1 MYNNTTKQGEMKVYL
16 CSHTQ
21 ILLCGKLKIHSIK
34 CETANKHNK
43 VLSTK
48 QTKEIKWNHKK
59 QSLNPKYVKWNK
71 EQMGQIENKQQDDRS
86 KSIISNI
93 PSNANG
99 LINTPTKMKDDQSK
113 KNSKTQLYAASKKP
127 T

>member
-1 MYNNTTKQGEMKVYL
+1 
-16 CSHTQ
+16 
-21 ILLCGKLKIHSIK
+21 
-34 CETANKHNK
+34 
-43 VLSTK
+43 
-48 QTKEIKWNHKK
+48 
-59 QSLNPKYVKWNK
+59 
-71 EQMGQIENKQQDDRS
+71 MGQIENKQQDDRS